1 MRKLQAPLWRTEF
14 QIKFNNEECQGKP
27 FGVFK
32 VTDQI
37 INNLQ
42 KNTQPQPMKDQQNT
56 IKEIIR
62 KVKKDKSRLRLDR
75 VYLRYYVLSL

>member
-42 KNTQPQPMKDQQNT
+42 KNTQPQPMKDQQKT
-56 IKEIIR
+56 IKR
-62 KVKKDKSRLRLDR
+62 NNQKSQKGQIKTPLR
-75 VYLRYYVLSL
+75 